1 MSRMKRRSMS
11 GRFEPNIARVTAL
24 VSGGVALLFVLGSLL
39 PWTQTVNGY
48 GTVTTLRP
56 EQRPQSINT
65 TIAGS
70 VAKWYVREG
79 DLVKAG
85 DTILFLTEVK
95 EKFFDPNLIQRTEAQ
110 LKAKEATILSYD
122 QKIDALGSQLEALN
136 TTMKLKMEQS
146 RNKVQQS
153 RLKVISDSTA
163 LVAEKANFEIAKQ
176 QFDRQKTLYEQ
187 GLKSLTDL
195 EARDLKFQEAQ
206 AKLISA
212 QNKLLISENELINA
226 QIELNSVENQYLDK
240 LSKTESDRYTAMSS
254 KFVGEADLIK
264 LQNEYINYT
273 IRGNFYYVLAPQ
285 DGYVTKT
292 LSSGLG
298 EVIKEGQSVA
308 TIVPEHYDQA
318 TTLFINAMDLP
329 LMYIGAK
336 VRLQFDGWPALV
348 FNGWPNMSFGTF
360 GGEVV
365 AIDNVASDNG
375 KYRILIAPDPDA
387 KPWPEAV
394 RAGSGA
400 YGWALLNDVP
410 IWYEIWRQLNGFP
423 PDFYRPE
430 GKTDKDASKEK

>member
-11 GRFEPNIARVTAL
+11 GRFEPNIARVTA
-24 VSGGVALLFVLGSLL
+24 VVFSSVALLLILATFL

-65 TIAGS
+65 TIGGS
-70 VAKWYVREG
+70 VAKWFVREG
-79 DLVKAG
+79 DLVEKG

-95 EKFFDPNLIQRTEAQ
+95 EKYFDPQLIERTEAQ
-110 LKAKEATILSYD
+110 VKAKESTIKSYD
-122 QKIDALGSQLEALN
+122 QKIDALGTQLEALN
-136 TTMKLKMEQS
+136 TTMKLKMQQTK
-146 RNKVQQS
+146 NKVKQAK
-153 RLKVISDSTA
+153 LKVLSDSTG

-176 QFDRQKTLYEQ
+176 QFARQQTLYEQ

-226 QIELNSVENQYLDK
+226 QIELNSIENQYLDK

-254 KFVGEADLIK
+254 KFVGEAELIK
-264 LQNEYINYT
+264 LQNEYINFS

-298 EVIKEGQSVA
+298 EVVKEGQSIA
-308 TIVPEHYDQA
+308 TIVPTHFDQA
-318 TTLFINAMDLP
+318 TMIYVRPMDLP

-348 FNGWPNMSFGTF
+348 FNGWPDMSFGTF
-360 GGEVV
+360 GGKVV

-375 KYRILIAPDPDA
+375 QYRILVAPDPEDR
-387 KPWPEAV
+387 PWPEAV

-400 YGWALLNDVP
+400 YGWALLADVP

-430 GKTDKDASKEK
+430 GTADKATKDKK

>member
-11 GRFEPNIARVTAL
+11 GRFEPNIARITAL
-24 VSGGVALLFVLGSLL
+24 VFSGVVLLFVLGTLL

-65 TIAGS
+65 AIAGS
-70 VAKWYVREG
+70 VAKWFVREG
-79 DLVKAG
+79 DMVHAG

-95 EKFFDPNLIQRTEAQ
+95 EKYFDPQLVDRTEAQ
-110 LKAKEATILSYD
+110 VKAKEATIMSYD
-122 QKIDALGSQLEALN
+122 QKIDALDSQLDALN
-136 TTMKLKMEQS
+136 TTMKLKMEQA
-146 RNKVQQS
+146 RNKVQQAQ
-153 RLKVISDSTA
+153 LKVVSDSTS
-163 LVAEKANFEIAKQ
+163 LVAERANFQIAKQ

-254 KFVGEADLIK
+254 KFTGEAELIK
-264 LQNEYINYT
+264 LQNEYINYS

-285 DGYVTKT
+285 DGYITKT

-298 EVIKEGQSVA
+298 EVVKEGQSIA
-308 TIVPEHYDQA
+308 TIVPAHYDQA
-318 TTLFINAMDLP
+318 TEIYVRPMDLP
-329 LMYIGAK
+329 LMYLGAK

-348 FNGWPNMSFGTF
+348 FNGWPDVSFGTF
-360 GGEVV
+360 GGKVV
-365 AIDNVASDNG
+365 AIDNVASANG
-375 KYRILIAPDPDA
+375 QYRILVAPDPDD
-387 KPWPEAV
+387 KPWPQAI

-400 YGWALLNDVP
+400 YGWALLKDVP
-410 IWYEIWRQLNGFP
+410 IWYEVWRQLNGFP

-430 GKTDKDASKEK
+430 GAVDKATKDKK